1 MLIPTVEVKINPGR
15 RIANPKHIKELEKS
29 ISEVGLLNPIT
40 VDHRNVLIAGLHR
53 LEAAKLLDWPEIEC
67 TVSSLEG
74 LQAELAEIDENFIRN
89 DLSPVEYG
97 ELLLRRKA
105 IYESL
110 YPEARNG
117 GDRKSEKIRSA
128 KCASDSAKSFVDD
141 TAEKLG
147 VNPSTVRRQIQTAKN
162 LAPEAKEI
170 IRNADAKI
178 TKKDALKLSRMEP
191 EQQKEA
197 ASQLASGEI
206 RSVSEYRAA
215 VQADTEQAQEHR
227 SNDTQPEPAPEEEQ
241 AKTGASA
248 SAQSFALD
256 GKRFATVAESIADLK
271 NPDKDC
277 SCTPDGFLAEIT
289 AFAQKFRRD
298 IEWYSTPYYEVVFPA
313 LTSEQLDYLH
323 QQLALIHST
332 AESLFQKVKGTWQH
346 E

>member
-15 RIANPKHIKELEKS
+15 RTANPEHIKELAKS

-215 VQADTEQAQEHR
+215 VLADTEQAQEHR
-227 SNDTQPEPAPEEEQ
+227 SNDTQPEPASEEEPIEPRT
-241 AKTGASA
+241 AVP
-248 SAQSFALD
+248 AQSFTLD

-313 LTSEQLDYLH
+313 LTSKQLDYLH

-332 AESLFQKVKGTWQH
+332 AESLFQKVKGT
-346 E
+346 

>member
-15 RIANPKHIKELEKS
+15 RTANADHIRELAKS
-29 ISEVGLLNPIT
+29 ISEIGLLNPIT
-40 VDHRNVLIAGLHR
+40 VDHRHVLIAGLHR
-53 LEAAKLLDWPEIEC
+53 LEATKLLNWPEIEC

-105 IYESL
+105 IYELL

-128 KCASDSAKSFVDD
+128 KCASDSVKSFVDD

-206 RSVSEYRAA
+206 RSVGEYQAA
-215 VQADTEQAQEHR
+215 QDDTVQSQGHPPD
-227 SNDTQPEPAPEEEQ
+227 DTQPEPTPEDE
-241 AKTGASA
+241 ARTASP
-248 SAQSFALD
+248 AQSFALS
-256 GKRFATVAESIADLK
+256 GKRFETVAESIADLK

-298 IEWYSTPYYEVVFPA
+298 IEWYSTPYYEEIFPA

-332 AESLFQKVKGTWQH
+332 AESLFQKVKGT
-346 E
+346 

>member
-15 RIANPKHIKELEKS
+15 RTANPEHIKELAKS

-40 VDHRNVLIAGLHR
+40 IDHRNVLIAGLHR

-197 ASQLASGEI
+197 ASQLVSGEI

-227 SNDTQPEPAPEEEQ
+227 SNDTQPEPAPEEEP
-241 AKTGASA
+241 AELGTTV
-248 SAQSFALD
+248 SAQSFTLD

-332 AESLFQKVKGTWQH
+332 AESLFQKVKGT
-346 E
+346 

>member
-15 RIANPKHIKELEKS
+15 RTANPEHIQELAKS
-29 ISEVGLLNPIT
+29 ISEIGLLNPIT

-89 DLSPVEYG
+89 GLSVVEYG

-128 KCASDSAKSFVDD
+128 KCVSDTTKSFVDD

-147 VNPSTVRRQIQTAKN
+147 VNPSTIRRQIQTAKN
-162 LAPEAKEI
+162 LVPEVKEM

-178 TKKDALKLSRMEP
+178 TKSDALKLSRMEP

-197 ASQLASGEI
+197 ASQLAAGEI
-206 RSVSEYRAA
+206 RSVSEYQAA
-215 VQADTEQAQEHR
+215 VQADTKQEHP
-227 SNDTQPEPAPEEEQ
+227 SGDMQLES
-241 AKTGASA
+241 GASA
-248 SAQSFALD
+248 PAQSFALD
-256 GKRFATVAESIADLK
+256 GKRFVTVAESIADLK

-298 IEWYSTPYYEVVFPA
+298 IEWYSTPYYEEIFPA

-332 AESLFQKVKGTWQH
+332 AESLFQKVKGT
-346 E
+346 

>member
-15 RIANPKHIKELEKS
+15 RTANPGHIKELAKS

-40 VDHRNVLIAGLHR
+40 VDHRYVLIAGLHR

-197 ASQLASGEI
+197 ASQLAAGEI
-206 RSVSEYRAA
+206 RSVSEYQAA
-215 VQADTEQAQEHR
+215 VQADTKQEHPPD
-227 SNDTQPEPAPEEEQ
+227 DTQPESAPEEEP
-241 AKTGASA
+241 AEPGTAVP
-248 SAQSFALD
+248 AQSFTLD

-332 AESLFQKVKGTWQH
+332 AESLFQKVKGT
-346 E
+346 